1 MFFTYFPIPDEE
13 KPAGARRPQAAP
25 RDGPR
30 RVVAARNARRA
41 AGVIKM
47 LMRVNKGW
55 DITGLMLH
63 YPPTHPKFFGDFDIF

>member
-1 MFFTYFPIPDEE
+1 MFFTFFPIPDEE

-47 LMRVNKGW
+47 LIRVNKGW
-55 DITGLMLH
+55 ARITRN
-63 YPPTHPKFFGDFDIF
+63 F